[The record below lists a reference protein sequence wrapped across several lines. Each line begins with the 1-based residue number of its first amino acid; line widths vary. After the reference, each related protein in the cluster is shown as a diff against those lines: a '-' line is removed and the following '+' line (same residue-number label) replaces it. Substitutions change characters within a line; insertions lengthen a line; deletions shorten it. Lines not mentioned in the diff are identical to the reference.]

1 MPDKKKST
9 SSSKKRKESGPLAAA
24 GLVAFYE
31 NYKSKIEISPTSL
44 VIISALIAAAVI
56 IARMVVH

>member
-1 MPDKKKST
+1 MPDKKKSA
-9 SSSKKRKESGPLAAA
+9 SSKKRKESGPLTAA

-31 NYKSKIEISPTSL
+31 NYKSKIEISPTTL
-44 VIISALIAAAVI
+44 VIVSAVVAAAVI

>member
-1 MPDKKKST
+1 MPDKKKSA
-9 SSSKKRKESGPLAAA
+9 SSGKKRKESGPLAAA
-24 GLVAFYE
+24 GLMAFYE

-44 VIISALIAAAVI
+44 VIISAMVAAAVI

>member
-1 MPDKKKST
+1 MPDKKKSA

-44 VIISALIAAAVI
+44 VIISAVIAAAVI